1 MIFGV
6 FGRVPFPE
14 TPPELD
20 EWIKVQAGDNPST
33 KEEPRLSCSSRQP
46 IMEVVEGGP
55 FNPTRTETLKF
66 CEIMEGTHHPEIFWK
81 DDNPG

>member
-1 MIFGV
+1 MIFGD

-33 KEEPRLSCSSRQP
+33 KEKPRLSCSSRQP

-55 FNPTRTETLKF
+55 FNPTRTEPLDWFKGKF
-66 CEIMEGTHHPEIFWK
+66 TGNHGFYHQI
-81 DDNPG
+81 